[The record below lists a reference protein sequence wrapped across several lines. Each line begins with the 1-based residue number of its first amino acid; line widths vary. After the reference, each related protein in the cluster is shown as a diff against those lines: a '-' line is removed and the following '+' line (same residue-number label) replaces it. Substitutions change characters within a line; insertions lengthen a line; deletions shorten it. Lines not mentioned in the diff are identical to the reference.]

1 MISNGDVFSRKK
13 HTFGF
18 DLGGSEDITLSVD
31 FEELVLVLNP
41 KNGKDNSI
49 SKIKI
54 SDIAVVGS
62 KSPSSLTLMSMT
74 GDLLLE
80 VEAKT
85 VSTRDD
91 WVSNSFR

>member
-1 MISNGDVFSRKK
+1 MIKGEIFTRKK

-18 DLGGSEDITLSVD
+18 DLGGSEEFVLSVD
-31 FEELVLVLNP
+31 FEEESFNLVP
-41 KNGKDNSI
+41 TNGKDAGS

-54 SDIAVVGS
+54 SDVAVVGA

-80 VEAKT
+80 VEAKD
-85 VSTRDD
+85 VDIRDE
-91 WVSNSFR
+91 WVNNFQ